1 MTDNYILDTNIIIDF
16 QSAEILSYLN
26 CNLFFVSN
34 VVYTEEISKQIKSD
48 SYHQLNLINECYEE
62 LVDAKNYSESN
73 KRISFY
79 DALNLSIA
87 INRKMILVTG
97 DQQLMKCALSLGVKC
112 IGTIGFIEILLKKNL
127 LNVKESIQALKNLK
141 MDLTRRIPHQLI
153 DSLIQKL
160 ESSEV
165 LVK

>member
-1 MTDNYILDTNIIIDF
+1 
-16 QSAEILSYLN
+16 
-26 CNLFFVSN
+26 
-34 VVYTEEISKQIKSD
+34 
-48 SYHQLNLINECYEE
+48 
-62 LVDAKNYSESN
+62 
-73 KRISFY
+73 
-79 DALNLSIA
+79 
-87 INRKMILVTG
+87 MILVTG
-97 DQQLMKCALSLGVKC
+97 DQQLMKFALSLGVKC

-127 LNVKESIQALKNLK
+127 INVKESIQALKNLK